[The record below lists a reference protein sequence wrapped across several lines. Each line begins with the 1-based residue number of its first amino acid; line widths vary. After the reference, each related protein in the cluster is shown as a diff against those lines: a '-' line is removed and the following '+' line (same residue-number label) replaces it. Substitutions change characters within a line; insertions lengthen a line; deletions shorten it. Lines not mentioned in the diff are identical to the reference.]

1 MQEKALSP
9 AEIGTAMH
17 MVMQHMPFSEQI
29 DHETIEILL
38 QEHGWERTPYSRA
51 KRSD

>member
-17 MVMQHMPFSEQI
+17 MVMQQCRFSEPI
-29 DHETIEILL
+29 DQETISIPF
-38 QEHGWERTPYSRA
+38 GRNGSERIT
-51 KRSD
+51 